1 MKSKRTWRHDLSP
14 AEEAEANDL
23 LSRVADL
30 RFAPGKELTGMQ
42 LICTFLKRRIQPL
55 QARVHGMWEYSGL
68 QDPTRTSPEEISG
81 EELEARVRQI
91 THLKRD
97 DSFAEPTAA
106 ITFSSENPLPE
117 VTEALTLFGTFSNFM
132 DPLTGILFFVGTCY
146 LEVIPD
152 HPFG

>member
-1 MKSKRTWRHDLSP
+1 
-14 AEEAEANDL
+14 
-23 LSRVADL
+23 
-30 RFAPGKELTGMQ
+30 MQ
-42 LICTFLKRRIQPL
+42 LICTFLKQRIQPL

-68 QDPTRTSPEEISG
+68 QDPTRTSPEEISD

-97 DSFAEPTAA
+97 DSFVEPTAA
-106 ITFSSENPLPE
+106 TTFSSENPLPE
-117 VTEALTLFGTFSNFM
+117 VTEVLTLLGAFSNFM
-132 DPLTGILFFVGTCY
+132 DSLTGILFFAGTCY